1 MLIVLMFVISFG
13 CSALAAIN
21 CPASWSDY
29 KTAVEV
35 SFRYSSMIRFIV
47 NRKIRYHC
55 DDDNVVKFYTTLT
68 AQNYFADSLEI
79 AGDISETCDNCE
91 STLLKITARYR
102 NRESVF
108 DYYAGSLC
116 WSDWIPWTDLPGTYF
131 YSKRNCDKLY
141 WTNWIETTNCAS
153 SSKIILK
160 RSCADCDGDAL
171 EQKYCD
177 ATGHAVNKTTCNH
190 FWGNW
195 TEEPWVTTGCNTVGE
210 RVRTRQCLYD
220 NGREAIDVGLCSDDH
235 ESAVM
240 KEKCYSNSTIPVQCV
255 TQSSSAETGNA
266 VNMSFYVG
274 IGVAVALIVIL
285 CILLVIMRYHRHK
298 PAHFPPADIAN
309 PSQTSPYE
317 FENVS
322 IKTEQQSD
330 DVLRP
335 VEISQQNPAVAH
347 RFASPTVST
356 NNRLFKSWKPRA
368 QDNQGDK
375 LGKEPVAS
383 EIAQIKGSN
392 VYELEQAPN
401 QDTYAIE
408 TPGVSNAYEI
418 ASPADQNVYEIEDS
432 LHHAQCNFAAT
443 HSIKGNPE
451 QIDTYSSL
459 QSSSDVVES
468 TYSKLER

>member
-1 MLIVLMFVISFG
+1 MLIVLMFVVSFA

-29 KTAVEV
+29 KTVVEV

-55 DDDNVVKFYTTLT
+55 DDDNVVKFHTTLT
-68 AQNYFADSLEI
+68 VQNYFTDSLQI

-91 STLLKITARYR
+91 SASLKITARYR
-102 NRESVF
+102 NRESF
-108 DYYAGSLC
+108 YDYSSGSSY
-116 WSDWIPWTDLPGTYF
+116 WSNWIQWTDLSGSYF

-177 ATGHAVNKTTCNH
+177 ATGHAVNKTTCSH

-195 TEEPWVTTGCNTVGE
+195 IEEPCVTTDCNTVGD

-220 NGREAIDVGLCSDDH
+220 NGREAIDVGLCSVGY

-240 KEKCYSNSTIPVQCV
+240 NEKCNNLTIPVECV
-255 TQSSSAETGNA
+255 TQSSLSGTGNTVA
-266 VNMSFYVG
+266 MGFYVG

-285 CILLVIMRYHRHK
+285 CILLVVMRYHRHK
-298 PAHFPPADIAN
+298 PAHFPPADKAN
-309 PSQTSPYE
+309 PRQTSPYE

-322 IKTEQQSD
+322 VTTEHQSD
-330 DVLRP
+330 NVPRP
-335 VEISQQNPAVAH
+335 VKTIQQNPAIAH
-347 RFASPTVST
+347 RFASPTAST
-356 NNRLFKSWKPRA
+356 NNQFFKSWKSRA
-368 QDNQGDK
+368 LDKQGDK
-375 LGKEPVAS
+375 LGKEPVAY
-383 EIAQIKGSN
+383 EIAQGKGSN
-392 VYELEQAPN
+392 AYELEQASN

-418 ASPADQNVYEIEDS
+418 ASPADQNVYEVEDS
-432 LHHAQCNFAAT
+432 LHHAQSNFPTT
-443 HSIKGNPE
+443 HSIEGNAG
-451 QIDTYSSL
+451 QNDTYSSL

-468 TYSKLER
+468 TYSKLKR